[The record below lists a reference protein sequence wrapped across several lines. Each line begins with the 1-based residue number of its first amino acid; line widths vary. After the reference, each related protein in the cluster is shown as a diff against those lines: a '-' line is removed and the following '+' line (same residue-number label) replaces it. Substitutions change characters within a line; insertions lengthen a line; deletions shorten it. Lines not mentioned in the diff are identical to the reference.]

1 MDKNNLKQIRL
12 SCALT
17 QKQVSEVL
25 GIERSTYTCYET
37 GKSTPPID
45 TAKKLSKIFGVT
57 LEEIFFDEQERKDSS
72 ILGDSF
78 SDYNTDDE
86 SEMSFAQLT
95 KEEKELII
103 RFRLLNNDDKKKLLD
118 ETDLLS
124 GGLSEQ

>member
-57 LEEIFFDEQERKDSS
+57 LEEIFFDEQERKDLS

-78 SDYNTDDE
+78 SDYNADDE

-95 KEEKELII
+95 KEEKELSI